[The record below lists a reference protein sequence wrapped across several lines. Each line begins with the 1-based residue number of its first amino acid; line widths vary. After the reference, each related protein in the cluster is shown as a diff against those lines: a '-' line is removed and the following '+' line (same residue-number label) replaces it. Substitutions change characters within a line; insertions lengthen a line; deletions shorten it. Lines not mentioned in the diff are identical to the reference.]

1 MVTGECANS
10 ILLTWC
16 LFSQEC
22 LPCCHGAFL
31 SLSFLLLSPHA
42 CYFLLVITLHIWQM
56 THKVDSLSIQLPSV
70 PSIPSTYRK
79 TVRSPARELP
89 APVMARRKETPT
101 HPNHA
106 RNLPVHSP
114 DIDPPQ
120 SASSRHFRP
129 VFKCWQH
136 IQHYVHA
143 FNPEG
148 SCVTDD
154 LYTMLGRPSPG
165 SARDEWQTQVI
176 LSQWPF
182 WRWCCS

>member
-1 MVTGECANS
+1 MNQRQRRRMVTGECANS

-31 SLSFLLLSPHA
+31 SLSFLLLSLHA

-89 APVMARRKETPT
+89 APVMARRKETPY
-101 HPNHA
+101 P
-106 RNLPVHSP
+106 PKPHSKP
-114 DIDPPQ
+114 ACSFSRYWPAPKRKFPPLSTCVQ
-120 SASSRHFRP
+120 VLTAYSAL
-129 VFKCWQH
+129 C
-136 IQHYVHA
+136 A
-143 FNPEG
+143 
-148 SCVTDD
+148 CVQP
-154 LYTMLGRPSPG
+154 R
-165 SARDEWQTQVI
+165 R
-176 LSQWPF
+176 
-182 WRWCCS
+182 